1 MTSIKKRFFIRLAYL
16 VLAVIPGL
24 QLCAQDHPTGN
35 KRMVRVYEDNDALKL
50 FGKISDRAYS
60 NGTRL
65 DYFFTPAKTKFILH
79 KLMPKAGDGS
89 LDTYGVGVMQV
100 MITPKDL
107 RRNTFVAND
116 YRYAGAL
123 FLAHTL
129 HSTNDAKK
137 FNLQSEWILGVMG
150 PPAMAKETQVF
161 LHKLVDFVRPRGWD
175 NQLPADLLLN
185 YSLALEKALLL
196 NSKSLEF
203 IGGGKVFLGTML
215 NGASIYT
222 QLRVGK
228 MNPYFKNYTGQFTSV
243 AKFKPCMQY
252 YLTIKPAADYIVY
265 NALIEGGLLS
275 KNKESTE
282 ATNVVTNPSRRKLI
296 GQLDIGAV
304 ISMGKLALSYT
315 RKTSTGM
322 IRGLP
327 HHSIGN
333 ISLYFGW

>member
-1 MTSIKKRFFIRLAYL
+1 MAGIKKIFLISGAYL
-16 VLAVIPGL
+16 MIAAFAGR
-24 QLCAQDHPTGN
+24 QLCAQVEN
-35 KRMVRVYEDNDALKL
+35 QRMVRIYEDNDALKI

-65 DYFFTPAKTKFILH
+65 EYFFTPGKTNFFLH
-79 KLMPKAGDGS
+79 KLMPKAGQGS
-89 LDTYGVGVMQV
+89 QDSYGIGVMQV

-107 RRNTFVAND
+107 RRYSFVAND

-123 FLAHTL
+123 FLLHSL
-129 HSTNDAKK
+129 HSTNESKQ

-175 NQLPADLLLN
+175 NQLPTDLLLN
-185 YSLALEKALLL
+185 YNLAMEKGFPL
-196 NSKSLEF
+196 NNRSVEF

-228 MNPYFKNYTGQFTSV
+228 MHPYFKKYTGQFTSGSGS
-243 AKFKPCMQY
+243 AKRLQY
-252 YLTIKPAADYIVY
+252 YLTIRPAADYILY
-265 NALIEGGLLS
+265 NALIEGGLFS
-275 KNKESTE
+275 KNKESMQTQS
-282 ATNVVTNPSRRKLI
+282 NVYTNPSRRRLI

-304 ISMGKLALSYT
+304 VWWGRLGLSYT

-333 ISLYFGW
+333 ISVYYGW